1 MPFYVSPEQQ
11 MKDKADFARKAIT
24 RGRSG
29 VVIDYDAGF
38 LFVSPNPSRALHK
51 FSELYD
57 RIAFAAAGRYNE
69 FDRLRQAGVRYAD
82 LTGYQYDRADVTA
95 RGLANWYAQVLGTIF
110 IESNKPL
117 EVEMAIAEVGAAPA
131 DDQIYR
137 ITFDGT
143 ITEEHHYLVM
153 GGQADPV
160 AAVLKE
166 RYAEGATLAGAM
178 AVAIA
183 ALAAAQGNGAEQTEI
198 TAASLEVATLDRSR
212 TSHRMFRRLTGPRLE
227 ALLAEA
233 RTAASGGAAS
243 DSAASDSAA
252 SDSAAS
258 DSAASDSPASGSA
271 AAPADS
277 PATDASPLDT
287 GTPDP
292 GGGGAD
298 PGSTPGE

>member
-69 FDRLRQAGVRYAD
+69 FERLRQAGVRYAD
-82 LTGYQYDRADVTA
+82 LTGYQYDRQDVTA

-166 RYAEGATLAGAM
+166 RYSEGATLAGAM

-183 ALAAAQGNGAEQTEI
+183 ALAAGQTNGAEHAEI
-198 TAASLEVATLDRSR
+198 TAASLEVAILDRTR
-212 TSHRMFRRLTGPRLE
+212 TSHRMFRRLAGPRLE

-233 RTAASGGAAS
+233 RIPPPATIASPE
-243 DSAASDSAA
+243 
-252 SDSAAS
+252 
-258 DSAASDSPASGSA
+258 PADGSA
-271 AAPADS
+271 AAAQ
-277 PATDASPLDT
+277 AETET

-292 GGGGAD
+292 GGGGVT
-298 PGSTPGE
+298 GSSPDA

>member
-1 MPFYVSPEQQ
+1 VSMPFYVSPEQQ

-69 FDRLRQAGVRYAD
+69 FERLRQAGVRYAD
-82 LTGYQYDRADVTA
+82 LTGYQYDRQDVTA

-117 EVEMAIAEVGAAPA
+117 EVEIVVAEVGTVPE

-143 ITEEHHYLVM
+143 VAEEHHYLVM
-153 GGQADPV
+153 GGQTDPV

-166 RYAEGATLAGAM
+166 RYAEGSTLAGAM
-178 AVAIA
+178 AVAVA
-183 ALAAAQGNGAEQTEI
+183 ALAAGQPGPAQGSAGPGNGTGERTEI
-198 TAASLEVATLDRSR
+198 TAASLEVATLDRTR
-212 TSHRMFRRLTGPRLE
+212 TSHRMFRRLEGARLE

-233 RTAASGGAAS
+233 RAQAPDAVPEPVAGEPAPG
-243 DSAASDSAA
+243 DSAAPDAPGPAPDGAA
-252 SDSAAS
+252 
-258 DSAASDSPASGSA
+258 
-271 AAPADS
+271 
-277 PATDASPLDT
+277 
-287 GTPDP
+287 
-292 GGGGAD
+292 
-298 PGSTPGE
+298 GE

>member
-82 LTGYQYDRADVTA
+82 LTGYQYDRQDVTA

-117 EVEMAIAEVGAAPA
+117 EVEMAIAEVGAVAD

-178 AVAIA
+178 AVAMA
-183 ALAAAQGNGAEQTEI
+183 ALAAAQANGAEQTEI

-233 RTAASGGAAS
+233 RASAPDSPEPAASGPP
-243 DSAASDSAA
+243 DD
-252 SDSAAS
+252 
-258 DSAASDSPASGSA
+258 A
-271 AAPADS
+271 AAAG
-277 PATDASPLDT
+277 T
-287 GTPDP
+287 GTTAENGP
-292 GGGGAD
+292 AD
-298 PGSTPGE
+298 PGAPPGQ

>member
-82 LTGYQYDRADVTA
+82 LTGYQYDRQDVTS

-117 EVEMAIAEVGAAPA
+117 EVEMAIAEVGDTAA

-183 ALAAAQGNGAEQTEI
+183 ALAAGQGNGGEQTEI

-227 ALLAEA
+227 ELLAQA
-233 RTAASGGAAS
+233 RASAPASAAPAPADAGDAGTSPAASGGTGSGGTGSGTGGAGNGTPEPG
-243 DSAASDSAA
+243 SAD
-252 SDSAAS
+252 
-258 DSAASDSPASGSA
+258 SGS
-271 AAPADS
+271 S
-277 PATDASPLDT
+277 P
-287 GTPDP
+287 GQ
-292 GGGGAD
+292 
-298 PGSTPGE
+298 